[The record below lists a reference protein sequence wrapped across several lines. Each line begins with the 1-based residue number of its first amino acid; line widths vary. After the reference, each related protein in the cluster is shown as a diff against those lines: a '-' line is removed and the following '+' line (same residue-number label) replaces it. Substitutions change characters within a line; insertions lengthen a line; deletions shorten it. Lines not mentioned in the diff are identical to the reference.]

1 MTTSP
6 VVASPKPRVRRVSKP
21 EAKHLPV
28 APVPEVV
35 EEPVEA
41 VDETVVENEEPE
53 VVVESIES
61 QIQTV
66 RNTIN
71 VLVKDLKDKLGEF
84 KTLDQELKKISLSS
98 KKHFKMKKPKKVS
111 PKNSNF
117 GFNAEVL
124 ISDELADFFN
134 VPHGTKMRPPQAFSL
149 FNNYAKENGC
159 KEESNKTIFKCDKKM
174 KKLVGEPVHLIKKG
188 DASLGYGVS
197 NFNITN
203 YLSKHFTKLNTNS
216 D

>member
-1 MTTSP
+1 MTTSQ
-6 VVASPKPRVRRVSKP
+6 VTVPKPRVRKAVKQEVKP
-21 EAKHLPV
+21 IET
-28 APVPEVV
+28 PVPEVIV
-35 EEPVEA
+35 EDVEDA
-41 VDETVVENEEPE
+41 TTEENEEPE
-53 VVVESIES
+53 QETVVESIES
-61 QIQTV
+61 QIKTV
-66 RNTIN
+66 RDTIGL
-71 VLVKDLKDKLGEF
+71 LVKDLKDKLGEF

-98 KKHFKMKKPKKVS
+98 KKHFKMKKPKKAS

-149 FNNYAKENGC
+149 FNDYAKQNGC
-159 KEESNKTIFKCDKKM
+159 KEETNKTIFKCDKKM
-174 KKLVGEPVHLIKKG
+174 KKLVGEPIHLIKKG

-203 YLSKHFTKLNTNS
+203 YLSKHFTKLNANS